1 VLGRLCSLLI
11 DLKVAGKTVLI
22 VGGGN
27 VGERKAR
34 KFLETNSKVTVVSK
48 GFTDGLRQLGQRGK
62 VKLIEV
68 DIKAKS
74 SSLIGSLIS
83 NSEVVIAATNDQKLN
98 EEIAIEARKRKI
110 IVCVVDKPSISDFYL
125 PAITRF
131 GKIRIAISTG
141 GRSPAIARILRKR
154 LEKVITR
161 KDILQV
167 ELQHYARKLAKAH
180 MLDKKTRR
188 SLFYQII
195 HNSEIKRLLEEGN
208 FEEAKDLAKQIL
220 EHY

>member
-1 VLGRLCSLLI
+1 MLI
-11 DLKVAGKTVLI
+11 DLKLAGKAVLI

-34 KFLETNSKVTVVSK
+34 KFLEIKSKVTVVSK
-48 GFTDGLRQLGQRGK
+48 GFTDGLKQLGQRGK

-68 DIKAKS
+68 DISAES
-74 SSLIGSLIS
+74 SSFIGPLIS
-83 NSEVVIAATNDQKLN
+83 NSDVVIAATNDQKLN
-98 EEIAIEARKRKI
+98 EKIAIEARKRKI

-125 PAITRF
+125 PATTRF

-141 GRSPAIARILRKR
+141 GRSPAMARILRKK
-154 LEKVITR
+154 LEEAITSEE
-161 KDILQV
+161 ILQV

-180 MLDKKTRR
+180 ILDKKTRR
-188 SLFYQII
+188 SFLYQII
-195 HNSEIKRLLEEGN
+195 QNSDIRHLLKEGN
-208 FEEAKDLAKQIL
+208 FEEAKTLAKQIL

>member
-1 VLGRLCSLLI
+1 
-11 DLKVAGKTVLI
+11 
-22 VGGGN
+22 

-34 KFLETNSKVTVVSK
+34 KFLEANSKVTVVSK
-48 GFTDGLRQLGQRGK
+48 GFTDGLKQLGQRGK

-68 DIKAKS
+68 NIRAES

-83 NSEVVIAATNDQKLN
+83 NSDVVIVATNDQKLN

-110 IVCVVDKPSISDFYL
+110 LVCVVDKPSISDFYL
-125 PAITRF
+125 PATTRF

-141 GRSPAIARILRKR
+141 GRSPAMARILRKK
-154 LEKVITR
+154 LEEAITSEEV
-161 KDILQV
+161 LQV

-180 MLDKKTRR
+180 ILDKKARR
-188 SLFYQII
+188 SFLYQII
-195 HNSEIKRLLEEGN
+195 QNPDIKHLLKEGN
-208 FEEAKDLAKQIL
+208 FEEAKALAKQIL